1 MAYSQ
6 HYTAY
11 KETGIKTASQGK
23 LIIMLY
29 EGAVRQLNSALS
41 WIDENGKIEAASIE
55 KFHNNIVKTQEI
67 ITELMVSLNMEQ
79 GGDIAQNLMA
89 LYRYF
94 NRELMD
100 IIITHDRSKVSSI
113 VNLLSELH
121 GSWSIAVNNPI
132 ATEPRTSLDI
142 NG

>member
-6 HYTAY
+6 AYTAY

-29 EGAVRQLNSALS
+29 EGALRQLSMALS
-41 WIDENGKIEAASIE
+41 LFNKNDKIPASSIE

-67 ITELMVSLNMEQ
+67 ITELMVSLNMEE
-79 GGDIAQNLMA
+79 GRDIAQNLMA
-89 LYRYF
+89 LYRFF
-94 NRELMD
+94 NHELMD
-100 IIITHDRSKVSSI
+100 ITRTHDRKKVETIS
-113 VNLLSELH
+113 NLLSELKD
-121 GSWSIAVNNPI
+121 SWSVAVNSS
-132 ATEPRTSLDI
+132 TSSQPRAVLDI